1 MLQLVHQVCLVLVLL
16 SGFVVLQPL
25 TRTNLLYV
33 VDGARVGSISDLNPN
48 DIETM
53 QVLKDGSSAA
63 AYGAA
68 AANGV
73 IIITTKKGKR
83 SVLK

>member
-1 MLQLVHQVCLVLVLL
+1 
-16 SGFVVLQPL
+16 
-25 TRTNLLYV
+25 
-33 VDGARVGSISDLNPN
+33 VDGARIGSISDLNPN
-48 DIETM
+48 DIETL

-73 IIITTKKGKR
+73 IIITTRKEK
-83 SVLK
+83 V